1 MEISIFLEQRLVNVE
16 NKDEI
21 NLAMYNNS
29 LKNFNLKYSSE
40 ELKKIKN
47 NFDELINQLQ
57 EKNLIFICEIY
68 TDENN
73 IKSIVD
79 VFDDIQINN
88 KKLNNTILNL
98 KNKNEELMKEIK
110 ENDKKITDLRKN
122 TVQLRKMIEVF
133 LTKSLKR
140 KINIMGDEYLFA
152 K

>member
-133 LTKSLKR
+133 LTKNLKR

>member
-47 NFDELINQLQ
+47 NFDELINQLK

-133 LTKSLKR
+133 LTKNLKR